1 MPPTIGWAPILL
13 HCGMKNPTPTPSHT
27 SRSPTVCLALAGG
40 NALGAYTAGAVE
52 ALENAGVR
60 FDVISGASI
69 GALTAAIVAG
79 NPPGQAARALREF
92 WALGSTGI
100 AGSGWP
106 WAGIQAW
113 QPMQMVASLQLGM
126 QQAFEPN
133 VQREMREM
141 TSAAHALH
149 ALLFGRPGLFRPLHA
164 GLLTAWPGWGRPM
177 SLFDAR
183 PVVQTLER
191 LIDFERLHTHGPQL
205 IVCAV
210 DMETG
215 EPAYFDSRR
224 ERITPLH
231 LLAST
236 AFMPGFPPVEIEGR
250 LFGDPGLSCN
260 LPLDP
265 VLHFGTGDRLC
276 YAVDLFSGA
285 GARPA
290 SFDAAVV
297 RAQDVLFSAQSARAL
312 QAFRREQRLRH
323 QLQQARHGA
332 TAPGATATATG
343 AGTTGHTAA
352 ADEAPGQVELVLS
365 TYRPPAHEIGA
376 KTLDFSAASLAERW
390 AAGQRDMAS
399 AMAAHAAGQ
408 TDVDDLGFKLY
419 RERATEA
426 QDTPQAKD
434 AKPSEDAPDTADT
447 TTAALTALTAL
458 TADPAPG
465 QRHSARPS
473 PAAARSR

>member
-1 MPPTIGWAPILL
+1 
-13 HCGMKNPTPTPSHT
+13 MKNPKPTPSGA
-27 SRSPTVCLALAGG
+27 SPGPTVCLTLAGG
-40 NALGAYTAGAVE
+40 NALGAYAAGAID
-52 ALENAGVR
+52 ALETAGVR
-60 FDVISGASI
+60 FDVLTGASI

-100 AGSGWP
+100 AGSSWP
-106 WAGIQAW
+106 WAGVEAW
-113 QPMQMVASLQLGM
+113 QPLQLVASLQHGM
-126 QQAFEPN
+126 QQALEPN
-133 VQREMREM
+133 AQREMREM

-164 GLLTAWPGWGRPM
+164 GLLTAWPGLGRPM

-183 PVVQTLER
+183 PVMQTLER
-191 LIDFERLHTHGPQL
+191 LLDFERLHTHGPQL

-215 EPAYFDSRR
+215 EPVYFDSRR

-236 AFMPGFPPVEIEGR
+236 ALPPSFPPVEIDGR
-250 LFGDPGLSCN
+250 LLGDPGLSCN

-265 VLHFGTGDRLC
+265 VLQFGTGDRLC

-285 GARPA
+285 GARPE

-312 QAFRREQRLRH
+312 QGFRREHRLRH
-323 QLQQARHGA
+323 QLQQALQS
-332 TAPGATATATG
+332 TARPGSEDPA
-343 AGTTGHTAA
+343 
-352 ADEAPGQVELVLS
+352 EAPPGQVDLVLS

-376 KTLDFSAASLAERW
+376 KTLDFSAASLADRW
-390 AAGQRDMAS
+390 VAGQRDMAA
-399 AMAAHAAGQ
+399 AMAAHAAGKAEI
-408 TDVDDLGFKLY
+408 DDLGFRLY
-419 RERATEA
+419 SGRAAEA
-426 QDTPQAKD
+426 EAED
-434 AKPSEDAPDTADT
+434 SEDPEDTQESKDSANTIAPNL
-447 TTAALTALTAL
+447 AAA
-458 TADPAPG
+458 PAPG
-465 QRHSARPS
+465 KRHSVRPF
-473 PAAARSR
+473 PAAARGR